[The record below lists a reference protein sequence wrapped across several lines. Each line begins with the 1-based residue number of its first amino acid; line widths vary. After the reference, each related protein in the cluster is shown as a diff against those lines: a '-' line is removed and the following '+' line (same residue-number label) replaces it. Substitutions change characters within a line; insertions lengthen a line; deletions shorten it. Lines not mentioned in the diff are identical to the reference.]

1 MNELQIALKKVL
13 ANTFVMYFKTHTY
26 HWNVE
31 GMFFPQLHEF
41 FGNLYE
47 ELYNAVDPIAEHLRA
62 MDSYTPVSLAELTGL
77 STVMETLTGVPDAKS
92 MVNNLIVDNNTVIIS
107 LMQAYQEADK
117 ASELG
122 LANFLQDRID
132 IHQKH
137 GWMLKATAK

>member
-47 ELYNAVDPIAEHLRA
+47 ELYGAVDPIAEHIRA
-62 MDSYTPVSLAELTGL
+62 MDSYTPLSLVELKGL
-77 STVMETLTGVPDAKS
+77 STVMESLSGVPDAKS

>member
-1 MNELQIALKKVL
+1 MNELQTALKKVL

-47 ELYNAVDPIAEHLRA
+47 ELYGAVDPIAEHIRA
-62 MDSYTPVSLAELTGL
+62 MDSYAPLSLVELKSL
-77 STVMETLTGVPDAKS
+77 STVMETLAGVPDAKS

>member
-1 MNELQIALKKVL
+1 LQTALKKVL

-132 IHQKH
+132 MHQKH

>member
-1 MNELQIALKKVL
+1 MDELQTALKKVL

-47 ELYNAVDPIAEHLRA
+47 ELYSAVDPIAEHLRA

-132 IHQKH
+132 MHQKH

>member
-1 MNELQIALKKVL
+1 
-13 ANTFVMYFKTHTY
+13 
-26 HWNVE
+26 
-31 GMFFPQLHEF
+31 MFFPQLHEF

-47 ELYNAVDPIAEHLRA
+47 ELYSAVDPIAEHLRA

-132 IHQKH
+132 MHQKH

>member
-1 MNELQIALKKVL
+1 MDELQTALKKVL

-77 STVMETLTGVPDAKS
+77 STVMETLTVYR
-92 MVNNLIVDNNTVIIS
+92 MRN
-107 LMQAYQEADK
+107 
-117 ASELG
+117 
-122 LANFLQDRID
+122 R
-132 IHQKH
+132 
-137 GWMLKATAK
+137 W

>member
-1 MNELQIALKKVL
+1 MDELQTALKKVL

-47 ELYNAVDPIAEHLRA
+47 ELYSAVDPIAEHLRA
-62 MDSYTPVSLAELTGL
+62 MDSYTPVSLVELTGL

-132 IHQKH
+132 MHQKH

>member
-1 MNELQIALKKVL
+1 MDELQTALKKVL

-132 IHQKH
+132 MHQKH

>member
-1 MNELQIALKKVL
+1 MDELQTALKKVL

-47 ELYNAVDPIAEHLRA
+47 ELYSAVDPIAEHLRA
-62 MDSYTPVSLAELTGL
+62 TDSYTPVSLAELTGL

-132 IHQKH
+132 MHQKH